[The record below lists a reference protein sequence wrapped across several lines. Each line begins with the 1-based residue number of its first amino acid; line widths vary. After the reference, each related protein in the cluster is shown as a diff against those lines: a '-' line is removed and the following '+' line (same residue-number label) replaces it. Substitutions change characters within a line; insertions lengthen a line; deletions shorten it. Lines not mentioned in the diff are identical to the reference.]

1 MHKPGTL
8 QKIQFVIIQFANFRF
23 DGGDILG
30 DGGDRD
36 LLGDGCHL
44 LGYGVDLLGDGGDLP
59 GDGGHILGD
68 GGKIGG
74 KISRKC
80 VTFQPTSDMRRC

>member
-1 MHKPGTL
+1 MHKSGTL

-36 LLGDGCHL
+36 ILGDGCHL
-44 LGYGVDLLGDGGDLP
+44 LGYGVDLLGDGGDL
-59 GDGGHILGD
+59 LGD
-68 GGKIGG
+68 GGDPRSIAGG
-74 KISRKC
+74 SSKTTVAQKGNQRL
-80 VTFQPTSDMRRC
+80 